1 MWCPNCQTQVAGIAS
16 AQEHSALVCA
26 KCQTQLTASSEA
38 SQAKSKATSSSQP
51 LPGIRLDSHRMQATL
66 SRIDRL
72 VQRLGEPTDFEE
84 PKQPQ
89 TSRRPAPQPE
99 YDKPAEPLRTEN
111 SFPWLATFSL
121 AAGVML
127 LVCGCFLIVWSVVAR
142 RPDLFSIGFPISVI
156 SLACMALAACLFFQ
170 DASGKQA
177 ETQKWLADVQ
187 NQLGGIRQIAAD
199 SRHSLGSIP
208 ELPTT
213 ISSPANNSLAQS
225 EERLREIRRRLNETR
240 SR

>member
-1 MWCPNCQTQVAGIAS
+1 
-16 AQEHSALVCA
+16 
-26 KCQTQLTASSEA
+26 
-38 SQAKSKATSSSQP
+38 
-51 LPGIRLDSHRMQATL
+51 MQATL

-72 VQRLGEPTDFEE
+72 VQRFGEPMEFEDKA
-84 PKQPQ
+84 PP
-89 TSRRPAPQPE
+89 TASRRHASQ
-99 YDKPAEPLRTEN
+99 PAEDNTPEPIQADN
-111 SFPWLATFSL
+111 HFPWLATFSL

-142 RPDLFSIGFPISVI
+142 RPDLFSVGFPISVI
-156 SLACMALAACLFFQ
+156 SLACMALAACLYFQ

-208 ELPTT
+208 ELPTH

-225 EERLREIRRRLNETR
+225 EERLKEIRRRLNETR

>member
-1 MWCPNCQTQVAGIAS
+1 MWCHNCQTQAANIVSDKEQAGA
-16 AQEHSALVCA
+16 VCA
-26 KCQTQLTASSEA
+26 KCQTRLKPDS
-38 SQAKSKATSSSQP
+38 AKSPRKTATTSTLPP
-51 LPGIRLDSHRMQATL
+51 LPGLQLDTHRMQTTL
-66 SRIDRL
+66 TRIDRL
-72 VQRLGEPTDFEE
+72 VQRFGESDPYEE
-84 PKQPQ
+84 TAPAA
-89 TSRRPAPQPE
+89 TSRVPVSS
-99 YDKPAEPLRTEN
+99 RTEN
-111 SFPWLATFSL
+111 QAEPISTDTSFPWLATLSL

-127 LVCGCFLIVWSVVAR
+127 LVCGCFLIAWSVIAR

-199 SRHSLGSIP
+199 SRHSLGTIP
-208 ELPTT
+208 ELP
-213 ISSPANNSLAQS
+213 SSATSSANHSLAQS
-225 EERLREIRRRLNETR
+225 EERLKEIRRRLNESR

>member
-1 MWCPNCQTQVAGIAS
+1 
-16 AQEHSALVCA
+16 
-26 KCQTQLTASSEA
+26 
-38 SQAKSKATSSSQP
+38 
-51 LPGIRLDSHRMQATL
+51 MQATL
-66 SRIDRL
+66 SRIERL
-72 VQRLGEPTDFEE
+72 VQRFGEPDLFEE
-84 PKQPQ
+84 EQPIG
-89 TSRRPAPQPE
+89 TASSSVSSSARE
-99 YDKPAEPLRTEN
+99 NLAEPITPVT
-111 SFPWLATFSL
+111 SFPWLATLSL

-127 LVCGCFLIVWSVVAR
+127 LVCGCFLIVWSVIAR

-199 SRHSLGSIP
+199 SRHPLGSIP
-208 ELPTT
+208 ELPTSA
-213 ISSPANNSLAQS
+213 SSPANNSLAQS
-225 EERLREIRRRLNETR
+225 EERLKEIRRRLNESR

>member
-16 AQEHSALVCA
+16 AKEHATLVCA
-26 KCQTQLTASSEA
+26 KCQTRLAADAEKSPRKTAT
-38 SQAKSKATSSSQP
+38 TSASQP
-51 LPGIRLDSHRMQATL
+51 LPGLQLDSHRMQATL

-72 VQRLGEPTDFEE
+72 VQRFGEPAAFEE
-84 PKQPQ
+84 TGHP
-89 TSRRPAPQPE
+89 TASRRPASQ
-99 YDKPAEPLRTEN
+99 PAEDRAPEPIQADN

-127 LVCGCFLIVWSVVAR
+127 LVCGCFLIVWSVVAQ

-156 SLACMALAACLFFQ
+156 SLACMALAACLYFQ

-208 ELPTT
+208 ELPTH
-213 ISSPANNSLAQS
+213 IASPANNSLAQS
-225 EERLREIRRRLNETR
+225 EERLKEIRRRLNETR